1 MPMMS
6 FAENREDVLLRRLFP
21 EPADGFFIDVGA
33 NEPVFNSVTKHFS
46 VRGWRGINVEP
57 GAVEFAKLCADRP
70 RDLNLNVG
78 LSDREGTL
86 TFHEAPD
93 RTGWSTFSD
102 DRASGF
108 GLVNVRSVRREV
120 PITTL
125 AKVCEAHAPST
136 IDFLKIDVEGLEA
149 SVIAGGD
156 WQRWRPR
163 AVVVEANDPETWEP
177 TLLAADYRFATF
189 DGLNRYYLRAEDAD
203 LLPRLA
209 VPVNVL
215 DDFII
220 YGYHHR
226 IMELYEQVQAF
237 EGMGPTSRSILAMA
251 RGTARRHP
259 RLASAARRVARRIL
273 ARRAG

>member
-1 MPMMS
+1 MAMMS
-6 FAENREDVLLRRLFP
+6 YAENHEDVLLDRLFP
-21 EPADGFFIDVGA
+21 GRDDGFFIDVGA

-46 VRGWRGINVEP
+46 TKGWRGINVEP

-70 RDLNLNVG
+70 SDINLNVG

-108 GLVNVRSVRREV
+108 HLVDVHSVRRQV
-120 PITTL
+120 PVTTL
-125 AKVCEAHAPST
+125 ARICEQYAPAT
-136 IDFLKIDVEGLEA
+136 IDFLKVDVEGLEA
-149 SVIAGGD
+149 AVIAGGD
-156 WQRWRPR
+156 WNRWRPR
-163 AVVVEANDPETWEP
+163 AVVVEANEPDLWEP
-177 TLLAADYRFATF
+177 TLLEADYLFAAF
-189 DGLNRYYLRAEDAD
+189 DGLNRYYLRREDED

-215 DDFII
+215 DGYTT

-226 IMELYEQVQAF
+226 IMELAEQVEAF
-237 EGMGPTSRSILAMA
+237 GGMGPTARSILGLV
-251 RGTARRHP
+251 RETSRRHP
-259 RLASAARRVARRIL
+259 RLASAAKRVVRGL